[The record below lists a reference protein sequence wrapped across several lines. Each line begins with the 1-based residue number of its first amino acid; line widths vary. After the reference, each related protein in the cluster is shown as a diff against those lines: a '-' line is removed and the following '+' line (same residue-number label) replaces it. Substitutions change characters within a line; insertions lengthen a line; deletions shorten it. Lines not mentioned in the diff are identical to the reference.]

1 MATGGK
7 RRCSKYSKLM
17 TAVQVTKTNE
27 LITGVL
33 TLLKGRKA
41 THMRVAFFVRRT
53 GSYDQSLVR
62 VNDTS
67 ADFEGSSLSRG
78 CAFYITI
85 C

>member
-41 THMRVAFFVRRT
+41 THMRVTFFVRWT
-53 GSYDQSLVR
+53 GSDQSLVR
-62 VNDTS
+62 VNDIS
-67 ADFEGSSLSRG
+67 ADFE
-78 CAFYITI
+78 
-85 C
+85 